1 MKYSVLF
8 ICIISCS
15 VFGYHSDD
23 LYLEYLD
30 VSLNYSHAAGDMVI
44 TPQSESSFYSSVFRL
59 SLERKLKRMSW
70 WGKAG
75 IISTSFDD
83 TSETAVE
90 DIELGMG
97 FYLKRSKYGT
107 RWQFVGSLYIPVS
120 DPSSGVVFT
129 SPLLIPIDDS
139 TDQGGF
145 TSGNIFY
152 SLGTRFSHSIFP
164 LRPLPVGLDIS
175 LLIHIPNNDILDMWF
190 EFDSKFS
197 FSRWDLIEPYL
208 YTEALFCRNSKTVNG
223 TPLISTGVGVTLFS
237 EKRITVHSHILWGVT
252 NSELERYRSTDSSFF
267 QYSQTVPNRFKFELS
282 FTYSIPTR
290 GDADF
295 DAVPDKVDNCI
306 YTAEDRDGYFD
317 HDGCPDDDNDSD
329 GIVDL
334 SDSCPNMPEDYD
346 GYQDSDGCP
355 EYDND
360 LDSIT
365 DESDSCPN
373 DPEDFDLFE
382 DRDGCPEYDN
392 DGDGIVDM
400 EDDCPLL
407 KEVYNS
413 ESDSDGCPD
422 IQVLED
428 QLIIQGAIYFD
439 SDSYELTSRDTIFIE
454 ELISRVST
462 ELLIKIEIIGH
473 TDSTAETDYNYE
485 LGYNRVEAVGNLFLD
500 HQGIGISEEQ
510 ITLTNRGEDVPYTV
524 VNNKDGLSLNR
535 RVDIQI
541 WMERQGE

>member
-1 MKYSVLF
+1 MKNSVLLMCLIF
-8 ICIISCS
+8 CFVS
-15 VFGYHSDD
+15 GYHSDD

-30 VSLNYSHAAGDMVI
+30 LGVSYSHSSGVMADK
-44 TPQSESSFYSSVFRL
+44 PQSKTQFYSRSYEF

-75 IISTSFDD
+75 IISNSFDEVH
-83 TSETAVE
+83 ETGVQ
-90 DIELGMG
+90 DIELGVG
-97 FYLKRSKYGT
+97 FYLKRAKYGT

-145 TSGNIFY
+145 TSGNISY
-152 SLGTRFSHSIFP
+152 SLGTHFSHSLFP
-164 LRPLPVGLDIS
+164 LRPVPVGLDIS
-175 LLIHIPNNDILDMWF
+175 LLFHIPNNDNLDLWI
-190 EFDSKFS
+190 EFDSKFT
-197 FSRWDLIEPYL
+197 FSQWRLVEPYI
-208 YTEALFCRNSKTVNG
+208 YSEALFSRNSKTVNG
-223 TPLISTGVGVTLFS
+223 SPLISAGVGVTLFS
-237 EKRITVHSHILWGVT
+237 EKRITVHSHMLWGIGT
-252 NSELERYRSTDSSFF
+252 SEITRFRSVDDTVFTS
-267 QYSQTVPNRFKFELS
+267 YSQTVPKQYKFEIS

-295 DAVPDKVDNCI
+295 DSVPDKIDNCI

-334 SDSCPNMPEDYD
+334 LDSCPNIPEDYD
-346 GYQDSDGCP
+346 GFEDSDGCP

-360 LDSIT
+360 LDSIE
-365 DESDSCPN
+365 DLSDSCPN
-373 DPEDFDLFE
+373 EPEDYDFYE
-382 DRDGCPEYDN
+382 DSDGCPEYDN
-392 DGDGIVDM
+392 DGDGIVDS

-407 KEVYNS
+407 KEIYNT

-422 IQVLED
+422 VQVLED
-428 QLIIQGAIYFD
+428 HLIIEGAIYFD
-439 SDSYELTSRDTIFIE
+439 SDSYELTSRDTIFID
-454 ELISRVST
+454 ELLARVST
-462 ELLIKIEIIGH
+462 ESLNKIEIIGH
-473 TDSTAETDYNYE
+473 TDSTAETSYNYE
-485 LGYNRVEAVGNLFLD
+485 LGHNRVEVVGNLFNSAPDIPKELV
-500 HQGIGISEEQ
+500 II
-510 ITLTNRGEDVPYTV
+510 TNRGEGAPFTDVDS
-524 VNNKDGLSLNR
+524 KDGLSLNR